1 MGFLVIHQD
10 GDNNNLNLLENIEK
24 GNEESVETI
33 PTRFTNVT
41 VRYLVRP

>member
-1 MGFLVIHQD
+1 MSFLMIHQD

-24 GNEESVETI
+24 DNEESVETI
-33 PTRFTNVT
+33 RMRFTNVT